1 MIAQDVAERIRTL
14 LLHRAP
20 RVTVDEAAHL
30 LGWSRAQ
37 IDAAIKDGD
46 IEAAGTC
53 NGPAIDLRE
62 LAAYALHD
70 VPVHV
75 VEEALGRD
83 ASLILPPALRTRKL
97 SLRLPACHLQLLNV
111 LAAKGHQSLDLFIE
125 LMVEE
130 LVGLHKEE
138 LADLVPGI
146 EEAYWWPR
154 EVPPP
159 YVS

>member
-1 MIAQDVAERIRTL
+1 MIAEDAAERIRTL

-37 IDAAIKDGD
+37 IDAAISDGD

-62 LAAYALHD
+62 LAAYALQD

-75 VEEALGRD
+75 IEEALGRD

-97 SLRLPACHLQLLNV
+97 SLRLPSCHLQLLNV
-111 LAAKGHQSLDLFIE
+111 LAAQSQQSVDLFIE
-125 LMVEE
+125 LMFAE
-130 LVGLHKEE
+130 LVCLHKEE
-138 LADLVPGI
+138 LAELVPGI

-154 EVPPP
+154 EVPPSH
-159 YVS
+159 VS